1 MHHILGKSAEVCE
14 RSEFLWRQTLHTPIC
29 TMKFSVR
36 HFSCPALINDRRRVT
51 VWLNPVPRRPIQRG
65 YVMESP
71 LHPSVGPALSF
82 NGGFVDTLGFLALQG
97 LFTAHVT
104 GNFVTL
110 GVSIVHGTSGALP
123 KLIALPVFVLVV
135 GLTHLAAVAIH
146 RRGLAPL
153 RLLLVTH
160 TLILAAF
167 AFLAIIWGPFTD
179 GDSATALITGMTGVT
194 AMAIQNAISRQ
205 HMKGTPPTTLMTGN
219 VTQVSIDL
227 ASLLSRPDP
236 ESRAAIIVR
245 LKPLGQS
252 IVGFAAGCIG
262 AALMYLA
269 CGLWSLVLPV
279 LVACCIC
286 VHVTRSGE
294 Y

>member
-1 MHHILGKSAEVCE
+1 
-14 RSEFLWRQTLHTPIC
+14 
-29 TMKFSVR
+29 
-36 HFSCPALINDRRRVT
+36 
-51 VWLNPVPRRPIQRG
+51 
-65 YVMESP
+65 MESP

-146 RRGLAPL
+146 RRGWVPL
-153 RLLLVTH
+153 RLLLIAH
-160 TLILAAF
+160 TLMLAAF
-167 AFLAIIWGPFTD
+167 ALLAIVWGPFTD
-179 GDSATALITGMTGVT
+179 GDSATALVTGMAGVT

-219 VTQVSIDL
+219 VTQFAVDVFALWTEHDDAQRLVIKQ
-227 ASLLSRPDP
+227 
-236 ESRAAIIVR
+236 R
-245 LKPLGQS
+245 LKPICTTLL
-252 IVGFAAGCIG
+252 GFAFGCIG
-262 AALMYLA
+262 AALLYLA
-269 CGLWSLVLPV
+269 CGLWALILPV
-279 LVACCIC
+279 LVATGVCLR
-286 VHVTRSGE
+286 VYRSDRRQPQA
-294 Y
+294 

>member
-1 MHHILGKSAEVCE
+1 
-14 RSEFLWRQTLHTPIC
+14 
-29 TMKFSVR
+29 
-36 HFSCPALINDRRRVT
+36 
-51 VWLNPVPRRPIQRG
+51 
-65 YVMESP
+65 MESP

-146 RRGLAPL
+146 RRGLTPL
-153 RLLLVTH
+153 RLLLVAH

-167 AFLAIIWGPFTD
+167 ALLAIVWGPFTD

-205 HMKGTPPTTLMTGN
+205 YMKGTPPTTLMTGN
-219 VTQVSIDL
+219 VTQFAVDVFALWTEHDAQQRSVIKQ
-227 ASLLSRPDP
+227 
-236 ESRAAIIVR
+236 R
-245 LKPLGQS
+245 LKPICATLLA
-252 IVGFAAGCIG
+252 FASGCVG
-262 AALMYLA
+262 AALLYLA
-269 CGLWSLVLPV
+269 WGLWALILPV
-279 LVACCIC
+279 VVAVGVCLG
-286 VHVTRSGE
+286 VYRNDRLHP
-294 Y
+294 

>member
-1 MHHILGKSAEVCE
+1 MD
-14 RSEFLWRQTLHTPIC
+14 T
-29 TMKFSVR
+29 
-36 HFSCPALINDRRRVT
+36 
-51 VWLNPVPRRPIQRG
+51 
-65 YVMESP
+65 P

-160 TLILAAF
+160 TLLLAAF
-167 AFLAIIWGPFTD
+167 ALLAILWGPFTD

-219 VTQVSIDL
+219 VTQFAVDVFALWTERDIEQRTIIKQRLNRFARHCWPLPQAASAPPCSILPGLMGADPAGGGRRGRL
-227 ASLLSRPDP
+227 PGCPPRRP
-236 ESRAAIIVR
+236 AQG
-245 LKPLGQS
+245 L
-252 IVGFAAGCIG
+252 G
-262 AALMYLA
+262 AATRF
-269 CGLWSLVLPV
+269 LP
-279 LVACCIC
+279 A
-286 VHVTRSGE
+286 SKGQDQ
-294 Y
+294 